1 MTIDLLPGGADI
13 PVNEENKSEF
23 VNLKVEFIMLR
34 RVQEQYA
41 ALMEGIHEFVPKDLL
56 SMFDEREVELLIG
69 GIAQSTYI

>member
-1 MTIDLLPGGADI
+1 
-13 PVNEENKSEF
+13 
-23 VNLKVEFIMLR
+23 MLR

-69 GIAQSTYI
+69 GIAQSMYNIISDYFSSDTFFSRCVCVQFR